1 MYIWIV
7 NQRSNMLRDLICREP
22 NRLFERFKRI
32 ADVTKRL
39 QDTDEAITAYL
50 KDHRLNSVDILRM
63 QERPK
68 EYVRLVR
75 RFNNLYNARLALY
88 K

>member
-1 MYIWIV
+1 
-7 NQRSNMLRDLICREP
+7 MLSDLICREP

-39 QDTDEAITAYL
+39 QDTDYAITAYL
-50 KDHRLNSVDILRM
+50 KEHRLTSIDILRM
-63 QERPK
+63 QKRPK
-68 EYVRLVR
+68 DYMRLVR
-75 RFNNLYNARLALY
+75 RFNNLYNARIALY

>member
-1 MYIWIV
+1 
-7 NQRSNMLRDLICREP
+7 MLRDLICREP

>member
-1 MYIWIV
+1 
-7 NQRSNMLRDLICREP
+7 MLSDLICREP

-39 QDTDEAITAYL
+39 QDTDDAVTAYL
-50 KDHRLNSVDILRM
+50 KEHRLNSIDILRM
-63 QERPK
+63 QKRPK
-68 EYVRLVR
+68 DYMRLVR
-75 RFNNLYNARLALY
+75 RFNNLHNARIALY